1 MAIIRL
7 QSAKEKA
14 QGVYYEIDTNNE
26 PLGTGGMGQVHR
38 GVCVHVD
45 SGVRVDVAIKF
56 LYDDLPKNVIERAKR
71 EASIQIHN
79 ENLIEMF
86 GFVQIDEIAENGEVH
101 PRYHVVSEL
110 LDGVMLF
117 DLLKGNVVNKK
128 GEVIPYAQELYR
140 KYQEERPYFAIHVI
154 KKVLSGIM
162 ALHDKGYIH
171 RDIDPSNIMVT
182 SDGKIKVIDFG
193 IAKKISSLGSADQQ
207 MTSAGQF
214 MGKAAYSAPELVV
227 GDVNHQDKNTD
238 LYSIGIMFFQL
249 LVGKLPFEGPTH
261 EVLEKQLRSKMPLQE
276 ISYKAI
282 RKVIEKATY
291 KKQSERYQTAAEF
304 RVAVEQLESMT
315 FSSSEHSLK
324 DELQEK
330 TQVIDNVF
338 QNFVGS
344 RKKIIWLTAS
354 VFILCIL
361 SGSIWWINETKKEEK
376 RLQEELAHQQEIQ
389 RLRLISEE
397 LKDSIINTSE
407 IKSWTHPETN
417 DTVKS
422 VGMLIVMAKNLLTSS
437 DSIRGIDGIGILER
451 ILAKE
456 YVSSAEAAY
465 LLGDIYG
472 GRDSLYKGIVSLNPV
487 KAFVYDS
494 MAVSLDSTHCRAL
507 YEYGCDYMAGESR
520 TGRKDSRDIK
530 AAIEYFQKSYRY
542 AEKTGDT
549 DCAEKCVRRL
559 KQLKVKL

>member
-7 QSAKEKA
+7 QSAKEKS
-14 QGVYYEIDTNNE
+14 QGIYYEIDTNNE

-38 GVCVHVD
+38 GVRVHVD
-45 SGVRVDVAIKF
+45 SGVRLDVAIKF
-56 LYDDLPKNVIERAKR
+56 LYDDLPNHVIDRAKR

-86 GFVQIDEIAENGEVH
+86 GFVQIDEIAENGEIH

-117 DLLKGNVVNKK
+117 DLLKGNVANKK

-193 IAKKISSLGSADQQ
+193 IAKKISSLNGADRQL
-207 MTSAGQF
+207 TSAGQF

-227 GDVNHQDKNTD
+227 GDVDHQDKNTD

-276 ISYKAI
+276 IPYKAI
-282 RKVIEKATY
+282 RKVIEKATC

-304 RVAVEQLESMT
+304 RVAVEQLESIT
-315 FSSSEHSLK
+315 FSSSERSLK

-330 TQVIDNVF
+330 TQVINNVA
-338 QNFVGS
+338 QNLVGS
-344 RKKIIWLTAS
+344 RKKVVWLATS
-354 VFILCIL
+354 VLFLCIL
-361 SGSIWWINETKKEEK
+361 GGVVWWIIDAKKEE
-376 RLQEELAHQQEIQ
+376 RRRQEEWAHQQEIR
-389 RLRLISEE
+389 RLNLISEE
-397 LKDSIINTSE
+397 LKDSIIDTSE
-407 IKSWTHPETN
+407 IEHWIHPETN

-422 VGMLIVMAKNLLTSS
+422 VGMLIAMAKNLLTSS
-437 DSIRGIDGIGILER
+437 DSIRGIDGIEILER
-451 ILAKE
+451 VLAKE
-456 YVSSAEAAY
+456 YVSSAEAAH

-472 GRDSLYKGIVSLNPV
+472 GRDSLYKDIVSLNPI

-520 TGRKDSRDIK
+520 TGRKDSRDINT
-530 AAIEYFQKSYRY
+530 AIEYFKKAYRY
-542 AEKTGDT
+542 AKEFGDS
-549 DCAEKCVRRL
+549 DCSEKCARRL
-559 KQLKVKL
+559 KQLKVNI

>member
-38 GVCVHVD
+38 GVRVHMD
-45 SGVRVDVAIKF
+45 SGVRIDVAIKF
-56 LYDDLPKNVIERAKR
+56 LYDDLPEHVIDRAKR

-86 GFVQIDEIAENGEVH
+86 GFVEIDEIDENGEIH

-128 GEVIPYAQELYR
+128 GEVIPYAQELYK

-162 ALHDKGYIH
+162 ALHDKEYIH
-171 RDIDPSNIMVT
+171 RDIDPSNVMVT

-207 MTSAGQF
+207 LTSAGQF

-227 GDVNHQDKNTD
+227 GDVAHQNKSTD

-276 ISYKAI
+276 IPYKAI

-315 FSSSEHSLK
+315 FSSSERSFK

-330 TQVIDNVF
+330 TQVINNVA
-338 QNFVGS
+338 QNLAGS
-344 RKKIIWLTAS
+344 RKKIIWVTAS
-354 VFILCIL
+354 VLILCIL
-361 SGSIWWINETKKEEK
+361 GGSIWWINETKEKERK
-376 RLQEELAHQQEIQ
+376 LQEERAHQQEMQ
-389 RLRLISEE
+389 RLELISEE
-397 LKDSIINTSE
+397 LKDSIIDTSE
-407 IKSWTHPETN
+407 IKSWIHPETN

-422 VGMLIVMAKNLLTSS
+422 AGMLIAMAKNLLTDS
-437 DSIRGIDGIGILER
+437 DSVRDIDGIELLER
-451 ILAKE
+451 VLAKE

-465 LLGDIYG
+465 LLANIYG
-472 GRDSLYKGIVSLNPV
+472 GRDSLYTDIVPLNPE

-494 MAVSLDSTHCRAL
+494 MAISLDSTHCKAL

-520 TGRKDSRDIK
+520 TGRKDSRDINT
-530 AAIEYFQKSYRY
+530 AIEYFQKAYRY
-542 AEKTGDT
+542 AEEFGDS
-549 DCAEKCVRRL
+549 DCSEKCTRRL
-559 KQLKVKL
+559 KQLKVHI